1 MHWRKQLKVRSV
13 IVMCLAS
20 MVIFYFSAAQAEPIL
35 QEISHSV
42 GEKHR
47 RYSIHNVSTK
57 SRPLVV
63 VLHGWRRSG
72 QAIRGKGKL
81 DEDLFAGLD
90 NLAITEEF
98 TTVYPVAMNG
108 VWNLTA
114 GLKSKAWGNA
124 EPPDDV
130 AFISSLIMRL
140 IDEKVADSK
149 RIYLT
154 GFSNGAIMS
163 YRLLCTIGDTFA
175 AAAPISGTMSVTT
188 RDNCNTGIL
197 PPLFAMMGTED
208 PILPYDG
215 WLDPLGGELSIPEV
229 FRLWS
234 EQFGCKGQTAKAL
247 QSSQASLSRVRSIS
261 WTDCNAGK
269 AKALKLFR
277 IEGGGHRVATFKRG
291 AKRWDKRFG
300 TQNTDI
306 DASIEVW
313 KFLKQFSK

>member
-1 MHWRKQLKVRSV
+1 MKIHSL
-13 IVMCLAS
+13 IVACLALTA
-20 MVIFYFSAAQAEPIL
+20 VFHFGPTLAKATL
-35 QEISHSV
+35 QEISHTV

-47 RYSIHNVSTK
+47 RYLIYNASTQK
-57 SRPLVV
+57 RPLVV

-72 QAIRGKGKL
+72 QTIRGEGKL
-81 DEDLFAGLD
+81 DEDLYAGLD
-90 NLAITEEF
+90 RLATAEDF
-98 TTVYPVAMNG
+98 TTLYPVAVNG
-108 VWNLTA
+108 MWNLKA
-114 GLKSKAWGNA
+114 GQKSKAWGNA

-130 AFISSLIMRL
+130 AFISSLIKRL
-140 IDEKVADSK
+140 IMEGVADSK

-188 RDNCNTGIL
+188 GDNCNTGFL
-197 PPLFAMMGTED
+197 PPLFAMMGTKD

-229 FRLWS
+229 FRLWN
-234 EQFGCKGQTAKAL
+234 ERFGCKGQTAKVL
-247 QSSQASLSRVRSIS
+247 QIRQASLSSVRSIL
-261 WTDCNAGK
+261 WTDCKVGK
-269 AKALKLFR
+269 TKALKLYR

-291 AKRWDKRFG
+291 PKRWDEKFG

-313 KFLKQFSK
+313 NFLNQFSK